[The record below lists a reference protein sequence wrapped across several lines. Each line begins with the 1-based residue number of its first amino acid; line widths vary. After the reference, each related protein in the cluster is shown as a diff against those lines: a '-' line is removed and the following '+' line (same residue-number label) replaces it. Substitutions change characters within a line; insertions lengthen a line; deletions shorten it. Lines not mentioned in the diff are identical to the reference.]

1 MALERIARWP
11 FAQRG
16 GARVDRRWFKLRAAG
31 CGCRACANGATGD
44 SEAREAERLAA

>member
-16 GARVDRRWFKLRAAG
+16 GARVDRRWFELCAAG
-31 CGCRACANGATGD
+31 CGCRACADRATGD